1 MCKTIAFIGA
11 GNMGGAIIRATCRV
25 VDSREVAIYDV
36 LTEKADALAAE
47 TGCVAA
53 GSGAEAL
60 DGAAYVMLC
69 VKPQYYAD
77 TLRGLLPAL
86 KKNADAGVKQ
96 TLASIVTGAKMQTI
110 AGLLAEGGLDL
121 PIIRIMPNT
130 PASVGKGVMLLARSE
145 AVTEENF
152 AAFQQIIS
160 GCGRLVP
167 MSEHMLDI
175 ATPVSGCSPA
185 FVYMFIDALADGG
198 VQIGVPREQAR
209 ILAAQTVLGSAAMV
223 LESGIHP
230 GELKDNVCSPA
241 GSTIAGV
248 EKLEEHAFR
257 YAVAQSIVAAYE
269 RNCQLG

>member
-1 MCKTIAFIGA
+1 MSKTIAFIGA
-11 GNMGGAIIRATCRV
+11 GNMGGAIIRAICRV
-25 VDSREVAIYDV
+25 VDPKEVAIYDV
-36 LTEKADALAAE
+36 LTEKAEALAAE

-86 KKNADAGVKQ
+86 KKNEDAGIKQ

-110 AGLLAEGGLDL
+110 AGLLAEGELEL

-130 PASVGKGVMLLARSE
+130 PASIGKGVMLLTHNE

-152 AAFQQIIS
+152 ASFQQIIS

-167 MSEHMLDI
+167 MTEHMLDI

-198 VQIGVPREQAR
+198 VQIGVPRDQAR

-248 EKLEEHAFR
+248 EKLEEHNFR

>member
-1 MCKTIAFIGA
+1 
-11 GNMGGAIIRATCRV
+11 
-25 VDSREVAIYDV
+25 
-36 LTEKADALAAE
+36 
-47 TGCVAA
+47 
-53 GSGAEAL
+53 
-60 DGAAYVMLC
+60 
-69 VKPQYYAD
+69 
-77 TLRGLLPAL
+77 
-86 KKNADAGVKQ
+86 
-96 TLASIVTGAKMQTI
+96 
-110 AGLLAEGGLDL
+110 
-121 PIIRIMPNT
+121 
-130 PASVGKGVMLLARSE
+130 MLLARSE

-175 ATPVSGCSPA
+175 ATPVIVCSPS

-209 ILAAQTVLGSAAMV
+209 ILAAQTGRGSAAMV

-230 GELKDNVCSPA
+230 GELKDNVCAPA

>member
-1 MCKTIAFIGA
+1 MSKTIAFIGA

-36 LTEKADALAAE
+36 LPEKADALAAE
-47 TGCVAA
+47 T
-53 GSGAEAL
+53 
-60 DGAAYVMLC
+60 
-69 VKPQYYAD
+69 
-77 TLRGLLPAL
+77 
-86 KKNADAGVKQ
+86 
-96 TLASIVTGAKMQTI
+96 
-110 AGLLAEGGLDL
+110 
-121 PIIRIMPNT
+121 
-130 PASVGKGVMLLARSE
+130 
-145 AVTEENF
+145 
-152 AAFQQIIS
+152 

>member
-1 MCKTIAFIGA
+1 MSKTIAFIGA

-36 LTEKADALAAE
+36 LPEKADALAAE

-185 FVYMFIDALADGG
+185 FVYIDALADGG

>member
-1 MCKTIAFIGA
+1 MSKTIAFIGA
-11 GNMGGAIIRATCRV
+11 GNMGSAIIRATCRV
-25 VDSREVAIYDV
+25 VDPREVAIYDV
-36 LTEKADALAAE
+36 LPEKADALAAE

-130 PASVGKGVMLLARSE
+130 PLPLERAS
-145 AVTEENF
+145 
-152 AAFQQIIS
+152 
-160 GCGRLVP
+160 C
-167 MSEHMLDI
+167 
-175 ATPVSGCSPA
+175 C
-185 FVYMFIDALADGG
+185 
-198 VQIGVPREQAR
+198 
-209 ILAAQTVLGSAAMV
+209 
-223 LESGIHP
+223 
-230 GELKDNVCSPA
+230 
-241 GSTIAGV
+241 
-248 EKLEEHAFR
+248 
-257 YAVAQSIVAAYE
+257 
-269 RNCQLG
+269 